1 MHAMDW
7 TIVFCIN
14 GAIIAYG
21 FWLARGTTT
30 SVEWFLGRRSLPWW
44 AIGLSMFATN
54 IDNADLVSICGKTY
68 SSGLHILT
76 VYTIGSAFGSGLAAF
91 AVVPA
96 IYRAGLYTNAEYLE
110 FRFGVVTR
118 VLSAL
123 IQIQY
128 RSVML
133 GLMLWAVYLLLR
145 GLDLL
150 GPTEAWILIVGLTV
164 CAGVYTAWGGLKS
177 VVWTDALQAIVMFL
191 GGVIIFV
198 TVWRAVG
205 GWDGM
210 LSAFESHDAQHESDL
225 KQLVHIGSYDGGEGG
240 QHPFLVGGF
249 NFGPY
254 VVALGWTII
263 GCGYWTVNHTQTMRL
278 LGARSVWDMQMAAIM
293 GVVFS
298 LPMTILMALLG
309 ILGRGLPEFRNLDY
323 ADQIYPRLAD
333 AYLGVGWK
341 GLVVASVVAAT
352 VSTVDSMGSALSA
365 VFTRD
370 IYARLI
376 APNRDDDH
384 YVFVGRWATM
394 GILLLG
400 YAYLPFIVLQ
410 RSMLDALTTLIP
422 VFVTP
427 LFVVYL
433 MGVFTKA
440 HRRSAVCGL
449 AVGGAYGLFA
459 LYVREAS
466 RLGLPD
472 VQGVSEWLTNRWIAF
487 AWSIIITSATM
498 GVVTL
503 FMGRSESTEDQT
515 AESENGWLAASR
527 RPSDQICAHPFE
539 THVPWWADPRLY
551 ALALVVGSLTLV
563 FLVFW

>member
-1 MHAMDW
+1 
-7 TIVFCIN
+7 
-14 GAIIAYG
+14 
-21 FWLARGTTT
+21 
-30 SVEWFLGRRSLPWW
+30 
-44 AIGLSMFATN
+44 
-54 IDNADLVSICGKTY
+54 
-68 SSGLHILT
+68 
-76 VYTIGSAFGSGLAAF
+76 
-91 AVVPA
+91 
-96 IYRAGLYTNAEYLE
+96 
-110 FRFGVVTR
+110 
-118 VLSAL
+118 
-123 IQIQY
+123 
-128 RSVML
+128 
-133 GLMLWAVYLLLR
+133 
-145 GLDLL
+145 
-150 GPTEAWILIVGLTV
+150 
-164 CAGVYTAWGGLKS
+164 
-177 VVWTDALQAIVMFL
+177 
-191 GGVIIFV
+191 
-198 TVWRAVG
+198 
-205 GWDGM
+205 
-210 LSAFESHDAQHESDL
+210 
-225 KQLVHIGSYDGGEGG
+225 
-240 QHPFLVGGF
+240 
-249 NFGPY
+249 
-254 VVALGWTII
+254 
-263 GCGYWTVNHTQTMRL
+263 
-278 LGARSVWDMQMAAIM
+278 
-293 GVVFS
+293 VFS

-309 ILGRGLPEFRNLDY
+309 ILGRGLPEFRNLDS
-323 ADQIYPRLAD
+323 ADQIYPHLAD

-370 IYARLI
+370 VYARLI

-487 AWSIIITSATM
+487 AWSVIITSATM

-503 FMGRSESTEDQT
+503 FMGRSESTEDQI
-515 AESENGWLAASR
+515 AESEKGWLAASR